1 MPPGPPFVL
10 PPERWPDRLRGLL
23 AGLGLQGRALALVA
37 LAALSLAGVVWL
49 RAAPRPEPFDPPGG
63 TAGLPR
69 LTSGPPASAAGGA
82 EGAAGPAPAAGPVG
96 ATGAGGPSGVAGA
109 PGAALAVHVAGRVR
123 RPGLRDLPA
132 GSRVADAIEAAG
144 GAAPGADLDRLNLA
158 RRLTDGE
165 QVLVPARGEPL
176 PAGAADP
183 AAGAGGGAPAGP
195 VDLNTATAEQLEA
208 LPGVGEVTAER
219 IIAYRTRH
227 PFRSVADLRQV
238 EGIGER
244 RMELLADLVTVG

>member
-37 LAALSLAGVVWL
+37 LAALALAGVVWL
-49 RAAPRPEPFDPPGG
+49 RAAPRALPADPPGG

-69 LTSGPPASAAGGA
+69 LTSGPPTSAAGGTA
-82 EGAAGPAPAAGPVG
+82 AGAGPAP
-96 ATGAGGPSGVAGA
+96 ATGAGGPAGVAGA
-109 PGAALAVHVAGRVR
+109 PGATLAVHVAGRVR
-123 RPGLRDLPA
+123 RPGLRDLPG

-176 PAGAADP
+176 PAGAA
-183 AAGAGGGAPAGP
+183 AGEGTGGAPAGP
-195 VDLNTATAEQLEA
+195 VDLNTATAEQLET